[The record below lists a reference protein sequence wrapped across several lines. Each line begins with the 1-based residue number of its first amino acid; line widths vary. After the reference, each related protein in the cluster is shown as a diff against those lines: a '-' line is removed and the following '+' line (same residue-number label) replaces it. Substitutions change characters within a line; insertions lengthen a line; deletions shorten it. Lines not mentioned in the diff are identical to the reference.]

1 MEGEEQQAERH
12 EFYRGETFAMAGSMA
27 RHNRVVLNLASRI
40 GEHLDGTRCQVFTTS
55 MKGKRLGT
63 AP

>member
-1 MEGEEQQAERH
+1 
-12 EFYRGETFAMAGSMA
+12 MAGSMA